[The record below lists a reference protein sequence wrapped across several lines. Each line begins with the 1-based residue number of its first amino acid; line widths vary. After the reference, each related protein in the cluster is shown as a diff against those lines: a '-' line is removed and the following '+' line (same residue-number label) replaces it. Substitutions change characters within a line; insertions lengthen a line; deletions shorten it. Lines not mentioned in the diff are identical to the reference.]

1 MVDLLVTSD
10 QHLLGVARAEGISVF
25 DPENP

>member
-1 MVDLLVTSD
+1 MVDLLVSSD
-10 QHLLGVARAEGISVF
+10 QHLLGVARAVGISAF